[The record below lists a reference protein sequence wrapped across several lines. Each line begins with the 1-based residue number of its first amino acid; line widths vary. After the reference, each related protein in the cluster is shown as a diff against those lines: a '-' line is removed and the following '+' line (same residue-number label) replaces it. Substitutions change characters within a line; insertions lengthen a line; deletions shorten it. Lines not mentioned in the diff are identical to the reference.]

1 MVPLQLERRG
11 QSVHAFIQQLHH
23 AVVAAID
30 VDFANPD
37 RTRRFNS
44 HRGVGRS
51 NRLSRAPIE
60 NLPASA
66 QEAAHDPGPTGRDS
80 LRQ

>member
-1 MVPLQLERRG
+1 MPLQLERRG
-11 QSVHAFIQQLHH
+11 QSVHAFIQELHH
-23 AVVAAID
+23 AIVAAVN
-30 VDFANPD
+30 VDLANPD
-37 RTRRFNS
+37 RMRRFNS

-51 NRLSRAPIE
+51 NPGAAAPIE

-66 QEAAHDPGPTGRDS
+66 QEAAPDRGPTDRDN